1 MTILL
6 IVLGSIAGLI
16 ALVFLAALL
25 APKSYSVYR
34 SVVIDRPVEEVY
46 EYVRH
51 VVNQEEYNKWVQ
63 RGSKQTTKRG
73 NDGEVGFIYAW
84 NGDKQSGEGEMEIT
98 QLIPNQLVGTEIRFV
113 RPFKA
118 VAQGPTKLE
127 SLGPDQ
133 TRVTWGMDSP
143 MAIPLNLV
151 FTLMNPDKLLGKDLE
166 TSLGNLKNILEKRA

>member
-6 IVLGSIAGLI
+6 IILCSIAGLI
-16 ALVFLAALL
+16 ALIFLGALL

-34 SVVIDRPVEEVY
+34 SVVIDRPVEDVY
-46 EYVRH
+46 DYVRH
-51 VVNQEEYNKWVQ
+51 VVNQEYYNKWVQ
-63 RGSKQTTKRG
+63 RGTKQTTKKG

-118 VAQGPTKLE
+118 VAQGPTTLE
-127 SLGPDQ
+127 ALGPNQ
-133 TRVTWGMDSP
+133 TKVTWGMDSP
-143 MAIPLNLV
+143 MTMPMNLIL
-151 FTLMNPDKLLGKDLE
+151 TLMNPDKLLGKDLQE
-166 TSLGNLKNILEKRA
+166 SLGNLKRILEQD

>member
-6 IVLGSIAGLI
+6 IILCSIAGLI
-16 ALVFLAALL
+16 ALIFLGALL

-34 SVVIDRPVEEVY
+34 SVVIDRPVEDVY
-46 EYVRH
+46 DYVRH
-51 VVNQEEYNKWVQ
+51 VVNQEYYNKWVQ
-63 RGSKQTTKRG
+63 RGTKQTTKKG

-118 VAQGPTKLE
+118 VAKGPTTLE
-127 SLGPDQ
+127 ALGPNQ
-133 TRVTWGMDSP
+133 TKVTWGMDSP
-143 MAIPLNLV
+143 MAMPMNLIL
-151 FTLMNPDKLLGKDLE
+151 TLMNPDKLLGNDLQE
-166 TSLGNLKNILEKRA
+166 SLGNLKRILEQD